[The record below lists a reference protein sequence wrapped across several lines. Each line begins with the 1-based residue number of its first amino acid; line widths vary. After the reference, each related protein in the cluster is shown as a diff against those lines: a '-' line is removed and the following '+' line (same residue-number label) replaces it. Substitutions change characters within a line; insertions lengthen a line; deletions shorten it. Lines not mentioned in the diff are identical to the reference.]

1 MPTVYT
7 DAQLSAFF
15 KACNARH
22 LAFFKTLLFAGLRM
36 SEAKFLEWSD
46 ITDNAIQ
53 IRSKTRY
60 GFEPKDHEERL
71 IPIPKEL
78 VSLFDRMPPRPGT
91 LVFPT
96 KSGRPDKH
104 MLRHCKRVAVRA
116 RLDEDQFSLHK
127 FRRTCITKLLRAGMD
142 LRTVMSIAGH
152 SSIESTM
159 RYLRPMEG
167 EELAGKIEQVWT
179 VSEPR

>member
-1 MPTVYT
+1 
-7 DAQLSAFF
+7 
-15 KACNARH
+15 
-22 LAFFKTLLFAGLRM
+22 M
-36 SEAKFLEWSD
+36 SEAKFLEWDD
-46 ITDNAIQ
+46 ITEGVIQ
-53 IRSKTRY
+53 VKAKKRY

-71 IPIPKEL
+71 IPIPKVL
-78 VSLFDRMPPRPGT
+78 TRVLDQMRPRPGP

-96 KSGRPDKH
+96 KSGKPDRH

-116 RLDEDQFSLHK
+116 RLDEEQFSLHK
-127 FRRTCITKLLRAGMD
+127 FRRTCITRLLRAGLD

-167 EELAGKIEQVWT
+167 EELIGRIEQAWAVANP
-179 VSEPR
+179 VE